1 MKKHLKRF
9 CQKLVKNYT
18 SFFLLIFLISP
29 SHANGFQRI
38 KYLFESS
45 KKDTLIDKIY
55 NENLIPYSEYD
66 DFNNQLKTFLGLYS
80 VPSDKS
86 FFPDLMS
93 IDNSLYIREIYKSKL
108 NNMTINQNNYMIE
121 NKSFFKN

>member
-1 MKKHLKRF
+1 MKRLLKRF

-18 SFFLLIFLISP
+18 SFFLLIFLLSP
-29 SHANGFQRI
+29 THANGSQRT

-45 KKDTLIDKIY
+45 KKDNLIDKIY
-55 NENLIPYSEYD
+55 NENSMSYGEYD
-66 DFNNQLKTFLGLYS
+66 AFNNQLKTFLGLYS
-80 VPSDKS
+80 VPSDQS

-93 IDNSLYIREIYKSKL
+93 IDNSLSIREIYKFKL

-121 NKSFFKN
+121 NKSYFKN

>member
-1 MKKHLKRF
+1 MKKLLKRF

-29 SHANGFQRI
+29 SHANGFQRT

-55 NENLIPYSEYD
+55 NENSMPYGEYD
-66 DFNNQLKTFLGLYS
+66 DFNNQLRTFLGLYS
-80 VPSDKS
+80 VTSEKS
-86 FFPDLMS
+86 FFPDLMI
-93 IDNSLYIREIYKSKL
+93 IDNAVSIRKIYKSKL
-108 NNMTINQNNYMIE
+108 NNMTINQNNYIIK
-121 NKSFFKN
+121 NKSFF